1 MIDSG
6 GRPDQPAGWWE
17 RASLRVRV
25 VLVGLALALVGG
37 VVGAVQI
44 WGDDDGTP
52 SATSAGYVVPAT
64 ADDLERLVADHVAQ
78 FGTSRSYGV
87 SLQAALSVVRAPVDE
102 GSGRYQEWRPTREG
116 GFEAGGEVRDAGEY
130 REFDLADVDLAALDA
145 NLDAA
150 WEGLRVPDPTYDPRG
165 RTRQGQRPASGHHPR
180 PQRLRGVRLPRHR
193 PGRHG
198 AGDAGLRPGGV
209 LTGRRRI
216 DVRTAP

>member
-150 WEGLRVPDPTYDPRG
+150 WEGLRVPDPTYATLVVERARDSDQPRVTIHVHNDFEEYGYLVTDLAGTVLETRVFDPE
-165 RTRQGQRPASGHHPR
+165 AS
-180 PQRLRGVRLPRHR
+180 
-193 PGRHG
+193 
-198 AGDAGLRPGGV
+198 
-209 LTGRRRI
+209 
-216 DVRTAP
+216 